1 MTQADFL
8 QFLSK
13 HGLTAVD
20 GARTIEELRQQYG
33 VGGWYDFIEVVYLP
47 PSPLFP
53 ENRERFYVPCYTP
66 TTLVPPAEFCC
77 DFDVTGAGFENHQ
90 LALERFSELFGTP
103 EKGIAVNTWSHTWRF
118 ERAQLGLTTFMREK
132 TQGRNPLYQRH
143 PELWE
148 KCAIRIQIDPVRL
161 LSEEEKS
168 YLLSLSVAD
177 RIEFLT
183 QNLRERSLAYPAWRR
198 GCLPTHQLVCWR
210 DLSKARIG
218 WYHANSAVFWEAAD
232 CSGIKLVRLSPARGG
247 GNATVY
253 LVMRN
258 PFSRRHEE
266 VAEVVLQDSD
276 WNGLNVAAQRLGEFW
291 NLSVKVEEYL
301 DE

>member
-1 MTQADFL
+1 MAL
-8 QFLSK
+8 K
-13 HGLTAVD
+13 
-20 GARTIEELRQQYG
+20 
-33 VGGWYDFIEVVYLP
+33 
-47 PSPLFP
+47 
-53 ENRERFYVPCYTP
+53 RFT
-66 TTLVPPAEFCC
+66 
-77 DFDVTGAGFENHQ
+77 
-90 LALERFSELFGTP
+90 ELFGTP

-132 TQGRNPLYQRH
+132 TRGYNPLYQRH

-161 LSEEEKS
+161 LSEEEKG
-168 YLLSLSVAD
+168 YLLSLSEAD

-183 QNLRERSLAYPAWRR
+183 QNLREQSLAYPTWRR

-218 WYHANSAVFWEAAD
+218 WYQASSAVFWETAD

-258 PFSRRHEE
+258 PFSRGHEE
-266 VAEVVLQDSD
+266 VREVVLQDSD
-276 WNGLNVAAQRLGEFW
+276 WNGVERCCAKTRRILE
-291 NLSVKVEEYL
+291 SVREGGRISRRINGNPYL
-301 DE
+301 TRTIVRESWE